1 MWCHV
6 GTLSEGGGVL
16 LIELILNGKKI
27 KEDVAPDEMLLD
39 FVRRHGCLSVKR
51 GCDTTNCG
59 LCTLWVNDTPVLS
72 CSYLAVRASGKS
84 VTTLEGVE
92 EEAAEFGRFM
102 AAEGADQC
110 GYCSPGFIMAV
121 LAMRRE
127 LKNPTQAEILDYLK
141 GNLCRC
147 TGYTSHM
154 RAINKWMGGKD

>member
-1 MWCHV
+1 M
-6 GTLSEGGGVL
+6 
-16 LIELILNGKKI
+16 LIELTLNGKKI

-59 LCTLWVNDTPVLS
+59 LCTLWVDGTPMLS
-72 CSYLAVRASGKS
+72 CSYLTVRANGKAI
-84 VTTLEGVE
+84 TTLEGVE
-92 EEAAEFGRFM
+92 QEAAEFGRFM

-121 LAMRRE
+121 LAMKRE